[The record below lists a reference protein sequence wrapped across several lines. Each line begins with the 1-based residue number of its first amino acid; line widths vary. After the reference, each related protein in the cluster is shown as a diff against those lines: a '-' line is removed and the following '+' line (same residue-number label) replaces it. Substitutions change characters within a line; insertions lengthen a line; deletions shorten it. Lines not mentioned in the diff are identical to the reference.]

1 MTHRIRTRALIPFV
15 LALAAGCSDTPTAP
29 AGGVEVAS
37 VSVAPDELALEV
49 GETLRATAVVHAR
62 DGAPIPDRSPTWT
75 SSDTAV
81 ATVAD
86 DGRVSARGEGSA
98 FIRASSGGKTGQ
110 ARVTVLPTPVSFL
123 EITPAGTIDVEYGTD
138 RQLHAITRSSSG
150 AELAGRVVAWT
161 SSDSSVAVVSSTGLV
176 TARQGGV
183 ATITARSGAVT
194 SEVLVRVPT
203 LVEWVDLGS
212 SSANLA
218 SGETIQLVARARA
231 ADQRVLSRPI
241 TWASSDPGVATVDA
255 SGRLTGVATGM
266 ARITATTEGRT
277 GTLLVTVDT
286 LWSERRLMGIGD
298 TGLPAILYTTTRSV
312 DGVARAVRFQV
323 AAGRLRM
330 GSPGS
335 RYELILEGLLEIE
348 GSAAVA
354 TTLRSSGEILH
365 HVLTGEMML
374 YSDGVDRNSGEPT
387 YRGTLRPDG
396 ALALIGRPAADVPE
410 ATLVFGAL

>member
-1 MTHRIRTRALIPFV
+1 MTHRIRIHPLIPFV

-29 AGGVEVAS
+29 AGGAEVAS
-37 VSVAPDELALEV
+37 VSVAPEELALEV
-49 GETLRATAVVHAR
+49 GENLRATAMIRAR
-62 DGAPIPDRSPTWT
+62 DGATIPDRSPTWT

-81 ATVAD
+81 VTVAA
-86 DGRVSARGEGSA
+86 DGQVTARGEGST

-110 ARVTVLPTPVSFL
+110 ARVTVHPTPVSFL
-123 EITPAGTIDVEYGTD
+123 EIAPGGTVDVEFGTD
-138 RQLHAITRSSSG
+138 RQLRAITRSSSG
-150 AELAGRVVAWT
+150 AELAGRAVAWT
-161 SSDSSVAVVSSTGLV
+161 SSDSSVAVVSATGLV

-183 ATITARSGAVT
+183 ATITARSGGVT
-194 SEVLVRVPT
+194 SEVLVRVPA

-218 SGETIQLVARARA
+218 SGETIQLVARPRA

-241 TWASSDPGVATVDA
+241 TWVSSDPSVATVDA
-255 SGRLTGVATGM
+255 TGRLTGVATGI
-266 ARITATTEGRT
+266 ARITATTEGKT

-286 LWSERRLMGIGD
+286 LWSERRLMGVGD
-298 TGLPAILYTTTRSV
+298 AGLPAILYTTTRSV

-323 AAGRLRM
+323 AGGSLRM

-335 RYELILEGLLEIE
+335 RYELTLEGRLEIE

-365 HVLTGEMML
+365 HVPTGEMML
-374 YSDGVDRNSGEPT
+374 YADGVDGNTGDPM

>member
-110 ARVTVLPTPVSFL
+110 ARVTVFPTPVSFL

-286 LWSERRLMGIGD
+286 LWSERRLMGVGD
-298 TGLPAILYTTTRSV
+298 AGLPAILYTTTRSV

-374 YSDGVDRNSGEPT
+374 YADGVDRNSGEPT